1 MIWIISGPSSAGKS
15 TFVKNPRCH
24 EITGLAASAP
34 MITPA
39 RQSGFAAQD
48 LGDCFFHYNICRPAW
63 AALRDK
69 RSDVRDLSAEKK
81 AAACQFGSDAKWVDL
96 LQNKAEKKAVVLVAD
111 KATILD
117 RVNRRRFVEPHV
129 STGKD
134 KRYNAEF
141 WQKLYERTDLTGVY
155 KAWCAELE
163 RCKIPYV
170 LINANDSR
178 YSVLPPD
185 FTFDAAAKHSM
196 SPASLSKEEIEKI
209 LREEKFAYHR
219 VNLPYGL
226 HTDGQDRSATRDRP
240 GTPGSSCRAPATRR
254 ATGSPSSTH
263 RGWIDAGYRGE
274 VRVLLLNTDR
284 ERVLRDRPGRSDRAA
299 AGGRRSPRWSRSRR
313 PS

>member
-34 MITPA
+34 VIIPA
-39 RQSGFAAQD
+39 RQSGFAVQD
-48 LGDCFFHYNICRPAW
+48 LGDCFFHYNICRPAE

-69 RSDVRDLSAEKK
+69 RSDVRDLSDDKK

-163 RCKIPYV
+163 GCKIPYV
-170 LINANDSR
+170 IINANDSR

-185 FTFDAAAKHSM
+185 FTFDAAAKNSM
-196 SPASLSKEEIEKI
+196 SPASLSK
-209 LREEKFAYHR
+209 
-219 VNLPYGL
+219 
-226 HTDGQDRSATRDRP
+226 
-240 GTPGSSCRAPATRR
+240 
-254 ATGSPSSTH
+254 
-263 RGWIDAGYRGE
+263 
-274 VRVLLLNTDR
+274 
-284 ERVLRDRPGRSDRAA
+284 AA
-299 AGGRRSPRWSRSRR
+299 ASASQSFTIDFR
-313 PS
+313 